1 VCGTRDDTQEAHV
14 DIARKVVVVTGG
26 ASGIGRALCERFAA
40 EGAAVVVVADLDEH
54 GAAEVAASITSNGTR
69 GVASRTDVASG
80 ASVASL
86 VERSEDE
93 LGPIDLFCSNAGI
106 GLSGGVDAPDD
117 DWDRIW
123 RVNVMSHVFAAR
135 ALLPRMVAR
144 GGGTL
149 VVTASA
155 AGLLT
160 NLGSAPYSV
169 TKHAAVALAEWLA
182 ITHGDDG
189 IIVQCLC
196 PQGVRTPLLERGL
209 EAGEPAAATVLAV
222 GAVLEPA
229 AVAGAV
235 VDALGDGRFLILPHP
250 EVARYV
256 RHRAEDPDRW
266 LAAMRALWARHR

>member
-1 VCGTRDDTQEAHV
+1 M
-14 DIARKVVVVTGG
+14 DIAGKIVVVTGG

-40 EGAAVVVVADLDEH
+40 EGAAGVVIADVDEH
-54 GAAEVAASITSNGTR
+54 GAA
-69 GVASRTDVASG
+69 GVASSINSTSVPGTNALAWRTDVA
-80 ASVASL
+80 VEASL
-86 VERSEDE
+86 RALVEGAEDAF
-93 LGPIDLFCSNAGI
+93 GPIDIFCSNAGI
-106 GLSGGVDAPDD
+106 GLPGGIEVRDQ
-117 DWDRIW
+117 DWDWIW

-135 ALLPRMVAR
+135 ILFPRMTAR
-144 GGGTL
+144 GGGTF

-189 IIVQCLC
+189 IAVHCLC

-209 EAGEPAAATVLAV
+209 EAGEPAAETVLAA
-222 GAVLEPA
+222 GALLEPA
-229 AVAGAV
+229 EVADAVLAAV
-235 VDALGDGRFLILPHP
+235 GSGGFLILPHP

-256 RHRAEDPDRW
+256 QHRADDPDRW